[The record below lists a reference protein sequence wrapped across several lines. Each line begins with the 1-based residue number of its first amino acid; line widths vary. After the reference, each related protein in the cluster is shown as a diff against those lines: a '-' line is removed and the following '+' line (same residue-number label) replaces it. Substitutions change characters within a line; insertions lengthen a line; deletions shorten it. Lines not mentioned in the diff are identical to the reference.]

1 MTSSATSLPRVLFNR
16 LNDGLYFLFF
26 IYEEV
31 YHTSDNLA
39 RKKSLGAEDFLEM
52 NFSKQQNV
60 FFGAELLLVK
70 TFFPMC

>member
-1 MTSSATSLPRVLFNR
+1 MSFKRMTSSATSLPRVLFNR

-39 RKKSLGAEDFLEM
+39 RKKMPE
-52 NFSKQQNV
+52 
-60 FFGAELLLVK
+60 
-70 TFFPMC
+70 